1 MTFRSA
7 LLLLTS
13 FLVPVA
19 QGPPPPPVTVD
30 KIADDFYVVRGG
42 GAGNTSVYITDEGLI
57 LVDPKYERNNADLI
71 ASVTAL
77 SSQPIKYVFNTHAHA
92 DHTGGN
98 ARLAPALIVGHVN
111 QRELMLKGNL
121 PGAPQVTYSA
131 ELHLTLGDK
140 ETVARYWGRCHT
152 SGDSF
157 IYFPARRVLATGD
170 CYTRG
175 TPFSTSP
182 PTSTGIFVN
191 YADGGSLEEA
201 IKTVG
206 EALKLDFDT
215 VVPGHGPLVT
225 KADLV
230 QWHERLQR
238 LRNRVSTLLREG
250 KGRDAVVDV
259 LVKEFEW
266 DADTVNTKGT
276 PFSTGARADAL
287 INELKP

>member
-1 MTFRSA
+1 MTFGAA

-13 FLVPVA
+13 FLAPVA
-19 QGPPPPPVTVD
+19 QAPPPPPITVD

-57 LVDPKYERNNADLI
+57 LVDPKFERHNADLI
-71 ASVTAL
+71 GRVTAL
-77 SSQPIKYVFNTHAHA
+77 SSQPIKYIFNTHPHR

-98 ARLAPALIVGHVN
+98 AMLAPALIVGHVN

-121 PGAPQVTYSA
+121 PGAPQVTYGA
-131 ELHLTLGDK
+131 EFHLTLGDK
-140 ETVARYWGRCHT
+140 ETVAYYFGRCHT

-170 CYTRG
+170 CHTRG
-175 TPFSTSP
+175 TPFSTNP
-182 PTSTGIFVN
+182 PTSTRIFVN

-206 EALKLDFDT
+206 QALKLDFDT
-215 VVPGHGPLVT
+215 VVPGHGPLGT

-238 LRNRVSTLLREG
+238 LRDRVSALLREG
-250 KGRDAVVDV
+250 QGRDAVLDV

-266 DADTVNTKGT
+266 DANSV
-276 PFSTGARADAL
+276 GARAEGL
-287 INELKP
+287 INELQP